1 MRNIDGAMMVREQ
14 PSHVKASG
22 FGSPTRRVSCS
33 LRIGQLWNWSRVE
46 FQLDSPRQTMT
57 FRPLPPPFMHSNAM

>member
-1 MRNIDGAMMVREQ
+1 MRNIDGAMTVQEQ
-14 PSHVKASG
+14 PSHVKAPG

-46 FQLDSPRQTMT
+46 FQLDSPR
-57 FRPLPPPFMHSNAM
+57 